1 MIDEELPTPVAIV
14 ATPSTRPKRSMRQ
27 QETAARRARSETETN
42 MLEEHQRSEKEF
54 NKRKIQKMDRKD
66 LFAEEKQQREKLFP
80 EEKHQKEMLFAD
92 QQMKREKSV
101 TAVILYI
108 LTTLITINNFF
119 VDK

>member
-14 ATPSTRPKRSMRQ
+14 ATPSTRPERSMRQ
-27 QETAARRARSETETN
+27 RETAARRARSETETN

-54 NKRKIQKMDRKD
+54 NKRKIQKMDRED
-66 LFAEEKQQREKLFP
+66 LFA

-119 VDK
+119 VYE